1 MLSLDERRNTVIT
14 TQTSGREVHQCTRL
28 PCLAY
33 CMVQSPVI
41 GLCGHDYFKI
51 FSAGWGVIFPVCTVI
66 ACLRRTGMELG
77 AIADTLPLHSRTYII
92 SRPKHMYGPSLI
104 KVQIIWSIL
113 HPCRLLRSPL
123 QTDLD

>member
-1 MLSLDERRNTVIT
+1 MLSLDERRITVIT

-51 FSAGWGVIFPVCTVI
+51 CSAGWSVIFPGLHGDRLPVSYRNGAGGLSPTPFLYI
-66 ACLRRTGMELG
+66 LG
-77 AIADTLPLHSRTYII
+77 HI
-92 SRPKHMYGPSLI
+92 
-104 KVQIIWSIL
+104 
-113 HPCRLLRSPL
+113 
-123 QTDLD
+123 